1 MNNVSL
7 NELLQ
12 RLSTDNRVLVTAGT
26 EYIRANSNEGF
37 FIEVKTA
44 GSVVYDTFGGQ
55 KLTETMSV
63 GYHPVKM
70 KKIYST
76 TAVDVAVNF

>member
-1 MNNVSL
+1 MIDASINM
-7 NELLQ
+7 LLQ

-26 EYIRANSNEGF
+26 EFTRPNSNEGF
-37 FIEVKTA
+37 FIEVKSA
-44 GSVVYDTFGGQ
+44 GSVKYDTFGGQ
-55 KLTETMSV
+55 TITETMSV

>member
-1 MNNVSL
+1 MNNVDI
-7 NELLQ
+7 NQLLQ
-12 RLSTDNRVLVTAGT
+12 RISTDSRVLVTAGT
-26 EYIRANSNEGF
+26 EFIRTNSNEGF

-44 GSVVYDTFGGQ
+44 GSVKYDTMGGQ
-55 KLTETMSV
+55 TITETMSV